1 MKVNVSVKETLEWS
15 PKFDLMNAAEYIK
28 YNDIA
33 YKEAIKDEYSL
44 HNNNSEAFRI

>member
-33 YKEAIKDEYSL
+33 YKEAIKDGI
-44 HNNNSEAFRI
+44 AP